1 LPQTRLPRPQT
12 PRLPSTR
19 DVVGE
24 VDAIGVQTLSAAR
37 SLRLEAL
44 VRDNPTVLDLDDQ
57 GAAVVRGQVLAV
69 APSPEA
75 LQALLGAG
83 FKLRSRTEL
92 GDLGLGLAVLEAPPG
107 VPARDALRQA
117 RALDPGGQYDVNHI
131 YSDAGAGA
139 EAQPPTGR
147 STSTALSNLRI
158 GLIDSGVDARSPAL
172 RAARIEQ
179 RGFADGGIQPR
190 GHGLATASLLA
201 GAQGRFRGAAP
212 GATLY
217 VADVYGSTPAGGS
230 AAVLSAALA
239 WMALNR
245 VPVINVSLVGP
256 PNLTVQAVVRALVA
270 RGHLIVAAV
279 GNDGPAAPPLY
290 PAAYPGVIAVT
301 AVDARRRLLPE
312 AGRPPK
318 VDFAGPGA
326 DMAAPAAGGGFVAVR
341 GTSFAAPLV
350 AASLARHLP
359 TPDPSATA
367 GAVQALARDAIDLG
381 PRGPDRTYGR
391 GLVGID
397 LATRPGVVA
406 ARGVLASQ

>member
-1 LPQTRLPRPQT
+1 LPRSRT
-12 PRLPSTR
+12 PRLPTAR

-24 VDAIGVQTLSAAR
+24 VDALSAQALSAAR
-37 SLRLEAL
+37 TVKLEAL
-44 VRDNPTVLDLDDQ
+44 VRDNPTVLDLDDH
-57 GAAVVRGQVLAV
+57 GAPVVRGEVLAV

-75 LQALLGAG
+75 LDRLLGAG
-83 FKLRSRTEL
+83 FKLRRRTEL
-92 GDLGLGLAVLEAPPG
+92 GDLDFGLAVLEPPPG
-107 VPARDALRQA
+107 VAARDALRQA
-117 RALDPGGQYDVNHI
+117 RTLDPSGQYDVNHI
-131 YSDAGAGA
+131 YSDAGAGG
-139 EAQPPTGR
+139 EAVPSGGR
-147 STSTALSNLRI
+147 SASAAPSNLRI
-158 GLIDSGVDARSPAL
+158 GLIDSGVDARNPAL
-172 RAARIEQ
+172 RATKVEQ

-212 GATLY
+212 GAMLY

-239 WMALNR
+239 WMAQNR
-245 VPVINVSLVGP
+245 VPVVNVSLVGP
-256 PNLTVQAVVRALVA
+256 PNITVQAVVRALVA

-301 AVDARRRLLPE
+301 AVDSRRRLLPE

-318 VDFAGPGA
+318 IDFTAPGA
-326 DMAAPAAGGGFVAVR
+326 DMAAPAVGGSFVTVR

-350 AASLARHLP
+350 AASLARYLAA
-359 TPDPSATA
+359 PDPNATA
-367 GAVQALARDAIDLG
+367 RAVQALARDAIDLG

-391 GLVGID
+391 GLVGFD
-397 LATRPGVVA
+397 LATRPATVA
-406 ARGVLASQ
+406 ARGVLGGQ